1 MLVRNQSFRFIVRLF
16 FDVEDARDPD
26 SVVQWI
32 DVQATCDVV
41 VCNVFVDDDD
51 NDMIFASVGSF
62 LTRIS

>member
-41 VCNVFVDDDD
+41 VCNIFVDDDD